1 MERRKGHL
9 EESLRLQQFYRSA
22 EEEQQWVRECR
33 PQAASTD
40 YGKTMSQ
47 VEKLQKKHQV
57 GEGGGAGRSRGRGR
71 GRGGGGEREGVEKV
85 QKKHQVGE
93 KLEKQGRG
101 EGGEGVYW
109 GDWE

>member
-9 EESLRLQQFYRSA
+9 EDSLRLQQFYRSV
-22 EEEQQWVRECR
+22 EEEQQWSRECR

-57 GEGGGAGRSRGRGR
+57 CGERGGREG
-71 GRGGGGEREGVEKV
+71 GRGGEGSGGRVFEC
-85 QKKHQVGE
+85 VGR
-93 KLEKQGRG
+93 L
-101 EGGEGVYW
+101 
-109 GDWE
+109 

>member
-1 MERRKGHL
+1 MCPNLAVYKQIFLHALRMANLEEPMDRRKGHL
-9 EESLRLQQFYRSA
+9 EDSLRLQQFYRSA

-57 GEGGGAGRSRGRGR
+57 GGRGS
-71 GRGGGGEREGVEKV
+71 GCVLG
-85 QKKHQVGE
+85 
-93 KLEKQGRG
+93 
-101 EGGEGVYW
+101 
-109 GDWE
+109 